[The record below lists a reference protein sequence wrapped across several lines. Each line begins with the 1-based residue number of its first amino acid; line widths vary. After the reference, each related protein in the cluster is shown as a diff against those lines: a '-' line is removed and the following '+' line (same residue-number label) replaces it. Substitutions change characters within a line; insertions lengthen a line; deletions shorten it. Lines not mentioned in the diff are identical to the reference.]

1 MTLGYCEKF
10 LSYSEHCEPKKMLS
24 CVSGKVLCGP
34 LTTVLF
40 TVLKYDVITTR
51 YKWNSMPDYGEIF
64 VNRVLSKAKN
74 LRLIF
79 LSAKRLLASRS
90 SWDAEFVPVPSLISE
105 VEWYAMP
112 LVYSTVF
119 SQKVILKQANL
130 DTLHNHM
137 VYSTV
142 FSQKVVL
149 KQANLDTLH
158 NHMVYFTVL
167 SQNVILKQAHLD
179 TLHTCNHKF
188 LFLFSKVCPN
198 ESLPLGSCGPRRC
211 IIGLSIP
218 AYPSGTCIAVVGLYP
233 TQFGNEGR
241 LGTSCS
247 ECSADGTKLLTPSTR
262 TNEYDMV
269 PSLKLKYTAEASTN
283 GYGMGP
289 SLEEYRL
296 GASPT
301 LKHRSDGISLS
312 ITALLYLMLICLWV
326 VVLNTEPSVA
336 SSLLLAHCLAHY
348 RTNQG
353 NRTSFRNSCRRTAR
367 RTTNQG
373 QKVPRCCWG
382 FKLNTTSSPK
392 VLLR

>member
-1 MTLGYCEKF
+1 M
-10 LSYSEHCEPKKMLS
+10 
-24 CVSGKVLCGP
+24 
-34 LTTVLF
+34 
-40 TVLKYDVITTR
+40 
-51 YKWNSMPDYGEIF
+51 
-64 VNRVLSKAKN
+64 
-74 LRLIF
+74 
-79 LSAKRLLASRS
+79 
-90 SWDAEFVPVPSLISE
+90 
-105 VEWYAMP
+105 
-112 LVYSTVF
+112 
-119 SQKVILKQANL
+119 QA
-130 DTLHNHM
+130 D
-137 VYSTV
+137 
-142 FSQKVVL
+142 
-149 KQANLDTLH
+149 LDTLH
-158 NHMVYFTVL
+158 NHMVYFTVF
-167 SQNVILKQAHLD
+167 SQKVILKQADLD
-179 TLHTCNHKF
+179 TLHNHKF

-218 AYPSGTCIAVVGLYP
+218 AYPSGKCIAVVGLYP

-247 ECSADGTKLLTPSTR
+247 ECSADGTKLLTLST
-262 TNEYDMV
+262 
-269 PSLKLKYTAEASTN
+269 STN

-326 VVLNTEPSVA
+326 FVLNTKPSVA
-336 SSLLLAHCLAHY
+336 SSLLLARSLAHY

-353 NRTSFRNSCRRTAR
+353 NRTSFRNSCKRTAR

-373 QKVPRCCWG
+373 QKVSRCCWG

-392 VLLR
+392 VPLRWCILISTVEKKVHLSDTVCVLWPMAMSAIPQ

>member
-1 MTLGYCEKF
+1 MDGFGKSSVGSVGDGEIESEHCAYMYLVHSLTTLIVSILRSLSPSSSDSLTTLLFQSPKRSLDPSRLIGSLLKTANGLFFRIYSNYRALYCLLATVLNTLKMWDVKSLTLRSDSVAIMTTFLRDEASVTSPIGTCNMTPGYCENF
-10 LSYSEHCEPKKMLS
+10 LSNSEHCEPKKMLS
-24 CVSGKVLCGP
+24 CVSDKVLCDP

-51 YKWNSMPDYGEIF
+51 YKWNLMPDYGEIF
-64 VNRVLSKAKN
+64 VNSVLGKAKN

-137 VYSTV
+137 VYFTV
-142 FSQKVVL
+142 FS
-149 KQANLDTLH
+149 
-158 NHMVYFTVL
+158 
-167 SQNVILKQAHLD
+167 
-179 TLHTCNHKF
+179 HTCNHKF

-247 ECSADGTKLLTPSTR
+247 ECSADGT
-262 TNEYDMV
+262 
-269 PSLKLKYTAEASTN
+269 
-283 GYGMGP
+283 
-289 SLEEYRL
+289 
-296 GASPT
+296 
-301 LKHRSDGISLS
+301 
-312 ITALLYLMLICLWV
+312 
-326 VVLNTEPSVA
+326 
-336 SSLLLAHCLAHY
+336 
-348 RTNQG
+348 
-353 NRTSFRNSCRRTAR
+353 
-367 RTTNQG
+367 
-373 QKVPRCCWG
+373 
-382 FKLNTTSSPK
+382 
-392 VLLR
+392 